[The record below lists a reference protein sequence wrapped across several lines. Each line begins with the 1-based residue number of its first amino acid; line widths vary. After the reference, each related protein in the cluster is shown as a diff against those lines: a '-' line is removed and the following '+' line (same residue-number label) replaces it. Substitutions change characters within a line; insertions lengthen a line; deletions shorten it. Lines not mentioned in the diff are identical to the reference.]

1 MKCAKTFLIVILGS
15 LLFLS
20 LVIAGEK
27 GKEISDHPKKIS
39 CLFQGLVE
47 RNGQTE
53 VDLIFINKTG
63 RDIKNVFGGFR
74 IFDKKGEV
82 IQRCGFTYGRPFEK
96 GKKLKL
102 SAFRYLSLKEPS
114 RKALELNEKKPPMV
128 FKLGEIEYK
137 DGKKETFDD

>member
-1 MKCAKTFLIVILGS
+1 MKSTKSILIILFGS
-15 LLFLS
+15 LLLLS
-20 LVIAGEK
+20 GGIAGKK

-39 CLFQGLVE
+39 CLFQGMVE

-102 SAFRYLSLKEPS
+102 SAFRYVSLKESS